1 MNSIKN
7 AKAYDYI
14 IVGAGSAGCVLANRL
29 TEDSGTSVLLLEYGG
44 KDDSIF
50 VQMPTALQ
58 IPMSMPR
65 FNWGFFSK
73 PEINLNDRLVDVSRG
88 KGLGGSS
95 SINGMI
101 YVRGNACD
109 LDQWEELGAKGWA
122 YRDCLPYYKKAE
134 NCAYGE
140 DEYRGGNGP
149 LHTCNGNGMIN
160 PLYQAFIDAGD
171 EAGYGVTDD
180 YNGYRQEGMS
190 KMDMTVKGG
199 VRCSTANAY
208 LKPVLHRRN
217 LTVITHALTKR
228 VILEGKKAVGVEFE
242 HKGNTQQVR
251 ANKEVILSAGAIGSP
266 HIMQMSGIGPVDV
279 LKQAGIEVLH
289 ELPGV
294 GENLHDHLESVI
306 QYETKLPVSL
316 NRHMDLFGKF
326 LIGARWF
333 LFKSGLGATN
343 HFESTGFIRTR
354 AGLKWPNVQFH
365 FLPAVVR
372 YDGKA
377 NTGPHGYQ
385 IHFGINKLKSRGWV
399 RVNSSNPLEK
409 PTIVMNHFQDQSD
422 IEDYRMAF
430 RLTREIGMQPAFD
443 AYRKKEVDPGEQVKS
458 DDEIDA
464 WVRENVETAY
474 HPTCTCKIGADDDPM
489 AVVDVACK
497 VMGIES
503 LRIVDSSIFP
513 TVPNGNTNAA
523 TIMVGEKAADIIRGK
538 DPLPPSNAKAYV
550 APDWET
556 KQREGVAVR
565 PSL

>member
-1 MNSIKN
+1 MSSNENTK
-7 AKAYDYI
+7 KYDYI

-44 KDDSIF
+44 NDDSIF

-73 PEINLNDRLVDVSRG
+73 PEAKLDNRLVDVSRG

-109 LDQWEELGAKGWA
+109 LNQWEELGAKGWA

-140 DEYRGGNGP
+140 DEYRGGSGP

-160 PLYQAFIDAGD
+160 PLYQAFIDAGN
-171 EAGYGVTDD
+171 EAGYGITDD

-190 KMDMTVKGG
+190 KMDMTVKDGI
-199 VRCSTANAY
+199 RCSTANAF
-208 LKPVLHRRN
+208 LKPVMHRNN

-228 VILEGKKAVGVEFE
+228 VILEGKKAVGIEFE
-242 HKGNTQQVR
+242 KNGNTRQIW
-251 ANKEVILSAGAIGSP
+251 ANKEVILSAGSIGSP
-266 HIMQMSGIGPVDV
+266 HILQMSGIGPVNV
-279 LKQAGIEVLH
+279 LKEAGIEVLH

-316 NRHMDLFGKF
+316 NRNMGPFGKF
-326 LIGARWF
+326 LIGARWY

-372 YDGKA
+372 YDGKG
-377 NTGPHGYQ
+377 NSGPHGYQ

-399 RVNSSNPLEK
+399 RANSSNPLDK

-422 IEDYRMAF
+422 IDDYRMAF

-443 AYRKKEVDPGEQVKS
+443 VYRKKEISPGEQVNS

-464 WVRENVETAY
+464 WVRETVETAY

-489 AVVDVACK
+489 AVVDVKCK

-538 DPLPPSNAKAYV
+538 KPLPPSNAKAYV

-556 KQREGVAVR
+556 KQRVGVAVR
-565 PSL
+565 PFL

>member
-1 MNSIKN
+1 MEQKTF
-7 AKAYDYI
+7 DYV

-29 TEDSGTSVLLLEYGG
+29 TEDADTSVLLLEYGG

-50 VQMPTALQ
+50 VQMPTALS

-65 FNWGFFSK
+65 FNWGFWSEAEPK
-73 PEINLNDRLVDVSRG
+73 INDRLVDVSRG
-88 KGLGGSS
+88 KTLGGSS

-109 LDQWEELGAKGWA
+109 LDQWEELGAKGWG
-122 YRDCLPYYKKAE
+122 YRNCLPYYKKAE

-140 DEYRGGNGP
+140 DDYRGGSGP
-149 LHTCNGNGMIN
+149 LHTCNGNGMKN
-160 PLYQAFIDAGD
+160 PLYRAFIKAGQ

-190 KMDMTVKGG
+190 KMDMTVKDG

-208 LKPVLHRRN
+208 LKPVLHRSN
-217 LTVITHALTKR
+217 LTVFMHALTRR
-228 VILEGKKAVGVEFE
+228 VVLNGKKAIGVEFDRN
-242 HKGNTQQVR
+242 GQTQIVK
-251 ANKEVILSAGAIGSP
+251 ANREVILSAGSIGSP
-266 HIMQMSGIGPVDV
+266 HIMQMSGIGPSQV
-279 LKQAGIEVLH
+279 LKNAGIEVLH

-294 GENLHDHLESVI
+294 GENLNDHLESVI
-306 QYETKLPVSL
+306 QYETNLPVSL
-316 NRHMDLFGKF
+316 NRHMGTLGKF
-326 LIGARWF
+326 LIGARWYF
-333 LFKSGLGATN
+333 FKSGLGATN
-343 HFESTGFIRTR
+343 HFESTGFIRSR

-372 YDGKA
+372 YDGKGNA
-377 NTGPHGYQ
+377 GPQGYQ

-399 RVNSSNPLEK
+399 HLRSSDPLAK
-409 PTIVMNHFQDQSD
+409 PEIVLNHFQDQQD
-422 IEDYRMAF
+422 IDDYRMAF
-430 RLTREIGMQPAFD
+430 RLSREIGMQPAFD
-443 AYRKKEVDPGEQVKS
+443 EFRKREIDPGEGVQT
-458 DDEIDA
+458 DDEVDA

-474 HPTCTCKIGADDDPM
+474 HPTCTCKIGADEDPM
-489 AVVDVACK
+489 AVVDPYCRVR
-497 VMGIES
+497 GIES

-513 TVPNGNTNAA
+513 SVPNGNTNAP

-538 DPLPPSNAKAYV
+538 DALPPSNAKAYV

-556 KQREGVAVR
+556 KQREGEAVR

>member
-1 MNSIKN
+1 METKS
-7 AKAYDYI
+7 YDYI

-29 TEDSGTSVLLLEYGG
+29 TEDSNATVLLLEYGG
-44 KDDSIF
+44 KDNSIF

-58 IPMSMPR
+58 IPMNMPR
-65 FNWGFFSK
+65 FNWFFKSE
-73 PEINLNDRLVDVSRG
+73 PEPNLHNRLVDVSRG

-109 LDQWEELGAKGWA
+109 LDQWEEQGATGWA
-122 YRDCLPYYKKAE
+122 YGDCLPYYKKAE

-140 DEYRGGNGP
+140 DDYRGGDGP
-149 LHTCNGNGMIN
+149 LHTCNGNGMKN
-160 PLYQAFIDAGD
+160 PLYKAFIDAGN
-171 EAGYGVTDD
+171 EAGYGISDD

-208 LKPVLHRRN
+208 LKPVMHRQN
-217 LTVITHALTKR
+217 LTVITEALTKR
-228 VILEGKKAVGVEFE
+228 VLLEGKKAVGVEFE
-242 HKGNTQQVR
+242 HNGKVQQVT
-251 ANKEVILSAGAIGSP
+251 ANKEVILSAGSIGSP
-266 HIMQMSGIGPVDV
+266 HIMQMSGIGPANV
-279 LKQAGIEVLH
+279 LKQAGIDVLH

-294 GENLHDHLESVI
+294 GENLNDHLESVI

-316 NRHMDLFGKF
+316 NRHMGSISKLF
-326 LIGARWF
+326 IGLRWI

-343 HFESTGFIRTR
+343 HFEATGFIRTH

-372 YDGKA
+372 YDGKGGA
-377 NTGPHGYQ
+377 GPQGYQ
-385 IHFGINKLKSRGWV
+385 IHFGINKLRSRGWV
-399 RVNSSNPLEK
+399 RAKSRNPLEK
-409 PTIVMNHFQDQSD
+409 PTIMMNHFQDQRD
-422 IEDYRMAF
+422 IDDYRMAF
-430 RLTREIGMQPAFD
+430 RLTREIGAQPAFD
-443 AYRKKEVDPGEQVKS
+443 PYRKRELDPGDSVQS

-474 HPTCTCKIGADDDPM
+474 HPTCTCKIGADDDEM
-489 AVVDVACK
+489 AVVDAKCIVR
-497 VMGIES
+497 GIEG

-513 TVPNGNTNAA
+513 TVPNGNTNAP

-538 DPLPPSNAKAYV
+538 DPLKPSNAEAYV
-550 APDWET
+550 APNWET
-556 KQREGVAVR
+556 QQREGKPVR
-565 PSL
+565 PIL

>member
-1 MNSIKN
+1 MTGS
-7 AKAYDYI
+7 YDYI

-29 TEDSGTSVLLLEYGG
+29 TEDAGTSVLLLEYGG

-58 IPMSMPR
+58 IPMNMPR
-65 FNWGFFSK
+65 FNWFFNSE
-73 PEINLNDRLVDVSRG
+73 PEPELDDRLVDVSRG

-109 LDQWEELGAKGWA
+109 LDQWEEKGAKGWA
-122 YRDCLPYYKKAE
+122 YRDCLPYYRKAE

-149 LHTCNGNGMIN
+149 LHTCNGNGMKN
-160 PLYQAFIDAGD
+160 PLYEAFINAGD
-171 EAGYGVTDD
+171 EAGYGISDD

-208 LKPVLHRRN
+208 LKPVMHRAN
-217 LTVITHALTKR
+217 LTVLTNALTKR
-228 VILEGKKAVGVEFE
+228 IILEGRKAVGVEFE
-242 HKGNTQQVR
+242 RNGKTEQIN
-251 ANKEVILSAGAIGSP
+251 ANKEVILSAGSIGSP
-266 HIMQMSGIGPVDV
+266 HILQMSGIGPAGV
-279 LKQAGIEVLH
+279 LKDAGIEVLH

-316 NRHMDLFGKF
+316 NRNMGPFGKF

-343 HFESTGFIRTR
+343 HFESTGFIRTH

-372 YDGKA
+372 YDGKG
-377 NTGPHGYQ
+377 NSGPHGYQ
-385 IHFGINKLKSRGWV
+385 IHFGINKLRSRGSV
-399 RVNSSNPLEK
+399 RAQSSNPLEK
-409 PTIVMNHFQDQSD
+409 PTIVMNHFQDQRD
-422 IEDYRMAF
+422 VEDYRMAF

-443 AYRKKEVDPGEQVKS
+443 PYRKREIDPGESVET
-458 DDEIDA
+458 DDEVDA
-464 WVRENVETAY
+464 WVRANVETAY
-474 HPTCTCKIGADDDPM
+474 HPTCTCKIGSDDDPM
-489 AVVDVACK
+489 AVVDPECRVR
-497 VMGIES
+497 GIDG

-513 TVPNGNTNAA
+513 SVPNGNTNAP

-538 DPLPPSNAKAYV
+538 DPLPPSNAESYV

-556 KQREGVAVR
+556 KQRERVAVR
-565 PSL
+565 PTL

>member
-1 MNSIKN
+1 MEQKTF
-7 AKAYDYI
+7 DYV

-29 TEDSGTSVLLLEYGG
+29 TEDADTSVLLLEYGG

-50 VQMPTALQ
+50 VQMPTALS

-65 FNWGFFSK
+65 FNWGFWSEAEPK
-73 PEINLNDRLVDVSRG
+73 INDRLVDVSRG
-88 KGLGGSS
+88 KTLGGSS

-109 LDQWEELGAKGWA
+109 LDQWEELGAKGWG
-122 YRDCLPYYKKAE
+122 YRNCLPYYKKAE

-140 DEYRGGNGP
+140 DDYRGGSGP
-149 LHTCNGNGMIN
+149 LHTCNGNGMKN
-160 PLYQAFIDAGD
+160 PLYRAFIKAGQ

-190 KMDMTVKGG
+190 KMDMTVKDG

-208 LKPVLHRRN
+208 LKPVLHRNN
-217 LTVITHALTKR
+217 LTVFMHALTRR
-228 VILEGKKAVGVEFE
+228 VVLNGKKAIGVEFDRN
-242 HKGNTQQVR
+242 GQTQIVK
-251 ANKEVILSAGAIGSP
+251 ANREVILSAGSIGSP
-266 HIMQMSGIGPVDV
+266 HIMQMSGIGPSQV
-279 LKQAGIEVLH
+279 LKNAGIEVLH

-294 GENLHDHLESVI
+294 GENLNDHLESVI
-306 QYETKLPVSL
+306 QYETNLPVSL
-316 NRHMDLFGKF
+316 NRHMGTLGKF
-326 LIGARWF
+326 LIGARWYF
-333 LFKSGLGATN
+333 FKSGLGATN
-343 HFESTGFIRTR
+343 HFESTGFIRSR

-372 YDGKA
+372 YDGKGNA
-377 NTGPHGYQ
+377 GPQGYQ

-399 RVNSSNPLEK
+399 HLRSSDPLAK
-409 PTIVMNHFQDQSD
+409 PEIVLNHFQDQQD
-422 IEDYRMAF
+422 IDDYRMAF
-430 RLTREIGMQPAFD
+430 RLSREIGMQPAFD
-443 AYRKKEVDPGEQVKS
+443 EFRKREIDPGEGVQT
-458 DDEIDA
+458 DDEVDA

-474 HPTCTCKIGADDDPM
+474 HPTCTCKIGADEDPM
-489 AVVDVACK
+489 AVVDPYCRVR
-497 VMGIES
+497 GIES

-513 TVPNGNTNAA
+513 SVPNGNTNAP

-538 DPLPPSNAKAYV
+538 DALPPSNAKAYV

-556 KQREGVAVR
+556 KQREGEAVR

>member
-1 MNSIKN
+1 MEQKTF
-7 AKAYDYI
+7 DYV

-29 TEDSGTSVLLLEYGG
+29 TEDVDTSVLLLEYGG

-50 VQMPTALQ
+50 IQMPTALS

-65 FNWGFFSK
+65 FNWGFWSE
-73 PEINLNDRLVDVSRG
+73 PEQKINDRLVDVSRG
-88 KGLGGSS
+88 KTLGGSS

-109 LDQWEELGAKGWA
+109 LDQWEELGAKGWG
-122 YRDCLPYYKKAE
+122 YRNCLPYYKKAE

-140 DEYRGGNGP
+140 DEYRGGSGP
-149 LHTCNGNGMIN
+149 LHTCNGTGMKN
-160 PLYQAFIDAGD
+160 PLYRAFIKAGE

-190 KMDMTVKGG
+190 KMDMTVKDG

-208 LKPVLHRRN
+208 LKPVLHRSN
-217 LTVITHALTKR
+217 LTVLIHALTKK
-228 VILEGKKAVGVEFE
+228 VVLEGKKAIGVEFE
-242 HKGNTQQVR
+242 RNGQTQVVK
-251 ANKEVILSAGAIGSP
+251 ANREVILSAGSIGSP
-266 HIMQMSGIGPVDV
+266 HIMQMSGIGPFQV
-279 LKQAGIEVLH
+279 LKNAGIDVLH

-294 GENLHDHLESVI
+294 GENLNDHLESVI
-306 QYETKLPVSL
+306 QYETDLPLSL
-316 NRHMDLFGKF
+316 NRHMGPWGKF
-326 LIGARWF
+326 LIGARWYF
-333 LFKSGLGATN
+333 FKSGLGATN

-372 YDGKA
+372 YDGKGNA
-377 NTGPHGYQ
+377 GPQGYQ

-399 RVNSSNPLEK
+399 HARSSDPREK
-409 PTIVMNHFQDQSD
+409 PKIVLNHFQDQQD
-422 IEDYRMAF
+422 IDDYRMAF

-443 AYRKKEVDPGEQVKS
+443 KFRKREIDPGEGVQT
-458 DDEIDA
+458 DEEIDA
-464 WVRENVETAY
+464 WVRTNVETAY

-489 AVVDVACK
+489 AVVDSVCR
-497 VMGIES
+497 VRGIES

-513 TVPNGNTNAA
+513 SVPNGNTNAP
-523 TIMVGEKAADIIRGK
+523 TIMVGEKAADIIRDK
-538 DPLPPSNAKAYV
+538 DSLPPSSATAYV
-550 APDWET
+550 APDWQT
-556 KQREGVAVR
+556 KQREGEAVR

>member
-1 MNSIKN
+1 MEKSF
-7 AKAYDYI
+7 DYI
-14 IVGAGSAGCVLANRL
+14 IVGAGSSGCVLANRL
-29 TEDSGTSVLLLEYGG
+29 TEDSDVSVLLLEYGG
-44 KDDSIF
+44 KDDNIF

-58 IPMSMPR
+58 IPMNMPR
-65 FNWGFFSK
+65 FNWFFNSE
-73 PEINLNDRLVDVSRG
+73 PEPNLDDRLVDVSRG

-101 YVRGNACD
+101 YVRGNVCD
-109 LDQWEELGAKGWA
+109 LDRWEEHGAKGWA

-140 DEYRGGNGP
+140 DEYRGGSGP
-149 LHTCNGNGMIN
+149 LHTCNGNGMKN
-160 PLYQAFIDAGD
+160 PLYEAFINAGN
-171 EAGYGVTDD
+171 EAGYGITDD

-208 LKPVLHRRN
+208 LKPVLHRGN
-217 LTVITHALTKR
+217 LTLITGALTKR
-228 VILEGKKAVGVEFE
+228 VILEGRKAVGVEFE
-242 HKGNTQQVR
+242 QNGATQQVK
-251 ANKEVILSAGAIGSP
+251 ANKEVILSAGSIGSP
-266 HIMQMSGIGPVDV
+266 HILQMSGIGPASV
-279 LKQAGIEVLH
+279 LKEAGIDVLH

-294 GENLHDHLESVI
+294 GENLQDHLESVI

-316 NRHMDLFGKF
+316 NRHMGPISKF
-326 LIGARWF
+326 LIGARWI

-354 AGLKWPNVQFH
+354 AGEKWPNIQFH

-372 YDGKA
+372 YDGKG
-377 NTGPHGYQ
+377 NSGPHGYQ
-385 IHFGINKLKSRGWV
+385 IHFGINRLRSRGFV
-399 RVNSSNPLEK
+399 RAKSKDPLEK
-409 PTIVMNHFQDQSD
+409 PTIVMNHFQDQRD
-422 IEDYRMAF
+422 IEDYRIAF
-430 RLTREIGMQPAFD
+430 RLTREIGLQPAFD
-443 AYRKKEVDPGEQVKS
+443 PYRKREIDPGERVQS

-474 HPTCTCKIGADDDPM
+474 HPTCTCKIGAADDPM
-489 AVVDVACK
+489 AVVDPQCRVI
-497 VMGIES
+497 GIDS

-513 TVPNGNTNAA
+513 FVINGNTNAP
-523 TIMVGEKAADIIRGK
+523 TIMVGEKGADIIKGK
-538 DPLPPSNAKAYV
+538 DPLPPSNAEAYV
-550 APDWET
+550 APNWET

>member
-1 MNSIKN
+1 MELQPF
-7 AKAYDYI
+7 DYI

-29 TEDSGTSVLLLEYGG
+29 TEDSNTTVLLLEYGG

-58 IPMSMPR
+58 IPMNMPR
-65 FNWGFFSK
+65 FNWGFWSE
-73 PEINLNDRLVDVSRG
+73 PEANIDNRLVDVSRG
-88 KGLGGSS
+88 KVLGGSS

-134 NCAYGE
+134 TCAYGE
-140 DEYRGGNGP
+140 DEYRGGKGP
-149 LHTCNGNGMIN
+149 IHTCNGNGMKN
-160 PLYQAFIDAGD
+160 SLYRAFIEAGK
-171 EAGYGVTDD
+171 EAGYGITDD
-180 YNGYRQEGMS
+180 YNGYRQEGMC

-208 LKPVLHRRN
+208 LKPVMHRPN
-217 LTVITHALTKR
+217 LTVITKALTKR
-228 VILEGKKAVGVEFE
+228 VILEGNKAVGIEFE
-242 HKGNTQQVR
+242 KDGATRQAITHR
-251 ANKEVILSAGAIGSP
+251 EVILSAGSIGSP
-266 HIMQMSGIGPVDV
+266 HIMQMSGIGPAKV
-279 LKQAGIEVLH
+279 LKEAGVDLLH

-316 NRHMDLFGKF
+316 NRHMGTFSKF
-326 LIGARWF
+326 LIGARWVM
-333 LFKSGLGATN
+333 FKSGLGATN
-343 HFESTGFIRTR
+343 HFEATGFIRTR

-372 YDGKA
+372 YDGKSNA
-377 NTGPHGYQ
+377 GPQGYQ
-385 IHFGINKLKSRGWV
+385 IHFGINKLRSRGWV
-399 RVNSSNPLEK
+399 RAKSQNPLEK
-409 PTIVMNHFQDQSD
+409 PTIVLNHFRDQQDID
-422 IEDYRMAF
+422 DYRMAF

-443 AYRKKEVDPGEQVKS
+443 PYRKREIDPGDQVQT
-458 DDEIDA
+458 DDEVDA

-474 HPTCTCKIGADDDPM
+474 HPTCTCKMGADDDDM
-489 AVVDVACK
+489 AVVDSKCRVRG
-497 VMGIES
+497 VDN

-513 TVPNGNTNAA
+513 TVPNGNTNAP
-523 TIMVGEKAADIIRGK
+523 TIMVGEKGADIIRGK
-538 DPLPPSNAKAYV
+538 DPLPPANAESYV
-550 APDWET
+550 APSWET
-556 KQREGVAVR
+556 RQREGEPVR

>member
-1 MNSIKN
+1 MRSTKSPEEF
-7 AKAYDYI
+7 DYI
-14 IVGAGSAGCVLANRL
+14 VVGAGSAGCVLANRL
-29 TEDSGTSVLLLEYGG
+29 TEDSDTSVLLLEYGG
-44 KDDSIF
+44 KDDSMF
-50 VQMPTALQ
+50 VQMPTALS
-58 IPMSMPR
+58 IPMNMPR
-65 FNWGFFSK
+65 FNWGFWSE
-73 PEINLNDRLVDVSRG
+73 PEPNINDRLVDVSRG
-88 KGLGGSS
+88 KTIGGSS

-109 LDQWEELGAKGWA
+109 LNQWEELGAKDWG
-122 YRDCLPYYKKAE
+122 YRNCLPYYKKAE

-140 DEYRGGNGP
+140 DEYRGGGGP
-149 LHTCNGNGMIN
+149 LHTCNGNGMKN
-160 PLYQAFIDAGD
+160 PLYRAFIEAGG

-180 YNGYRQEGMS
+180 YNGYRQEGMCR
-190 KMDMTVKGG
+190 MDMTVKNG

-208 LKPVLHRRN
+208 LKPVLHRSN
-217 LTVITHALTKR
+217 LTLLMHALTKK
-228 VILEGKKAVGVEFE
+228 VVLEGKKAVGVEFE
-242 HKGNTQQVR
+242 RDGKTHIVK
-251 ANKEVILSAGAIGSP
+251 ANREVILSAGSIGSP
-266 HIMQMSGIGPVDV
+266 HIMQMSGMGPSQV
-279 LKQAGIEVLH
+279 LKDAGIEVVH

-294 GENLHDHLESVI
+294 GENLNDHLESVI

-316 NRHMDLFGKF
+316 NRHMGPIGKF
-326 LIGARWF
+326 FIGARWY

-372 YDGKA
+372 YDGKGNA
-377 NTGPHGYQ
+377 GPQGYQ

-399 RVNSSNPLEK
+399 HARSRDPLEK
-409 PTIVMNHFQDQSD
+409 PEIVLNHFQDQQD
-422 IEDYRMAF
+422 IDDYRMAF

-443 AYRKKEVDPGEQVKS
+443 EFRKREIDPGEHVQT
-458 DDEIDA
+458 DDEVDA

-489 AVVDVACK
+489 TVVDPTCK

-523 TIMVGEKAADIIRGK
+523 SIMVGEKAADIIRGK
-538 DPLPPSNAKAYV
+538 DPLPPSAAKAYV

-556 KQREGVAVR
+556 KQREGIAVR
-565 PSL
+565 PCL

>member
-1 MNSIKN
+1 MEQKTF
-7 AKAYDYI
+7 DYV

-29 TEDSGTSVLLLEYGG
+29 TEDADTSVLLLEYGG

-50 VQMPTALQ
+50 VQMPTALS

-65 FNWGFFSK
+65 FNWGFWSEAEPK
-73 PEINLNDRLVDVSRG
+73 INDRLVDVSRG
-88 KGLGGSS
+88 KTLGGSS

-109 LDQWEELGAKGWA
+109 LDQWEELGAKGWG
-122 YRDCLPYYKKAE
+122 YRNCLPYYKKAE

-140 DEYRGGNGP
+140 DDYRGGSGP
-149 LHTCNGNGMIN
+149 LHTCNGNGMKN
-160 PLYQAFIDAGD
+160 PLYRAFIKAGQ

-190 KMDMTVKGG
+190 KMDMTVKDG

-208 LKPVLHRRN
+208 LKPVLHRSN
-217 LTVITHALTKR
+217 LTVFMHALTRR
-228 VILEGKKAVGVEFE
+228 VVLNGKKAIGVEFDRN
-242 HKGNTQQVR
+242 GQTQIVK
-251 ANKEVILSAGAIGSP
+251 ANREVILSAGSIGSP
-266 HIMQMSGIGPVDV
+266 HIMQMSGIGPSQV
-279 LKQAGIEVLH
+279 LRNAGIEVLH

-294 GENLHDHLESVI
+294 GENLKDHLESVI
-306 QYETKLPVSL
+306 QYETNLPVSL
-316 NRHMDLFGKF
+316 NRHMGTLGKF
-326 LIGARWF
+326 LIGARWYF
-333 LFKSGLGATN
+333 FKSGLGATN
-343 HFESTGFIRTR
+343 HFESTGFIRSR

-372 YDGKA
+372 YDGKGNA
-377 NTGPHGYQ
+377 GPQGYQ

-399 RVNSSNPLEK
+399 HLRSSDPLAK
-409 PTIVMNHFQDQSD
+409 PEIVLNHFQDQQD
-422 IEDYRMAF
+422 IDDYRMAF
-430 RLTREIGMQPAFD
+430 RLSREIGMQPAFD
-443 AYRKKEVDPGEQVKS
+443 EFRKREIDPGEGVQT
-458 DDEIDA
+458 DDEVDA

-489 AVVDVACK
+489 AVVDPYCRVR
-497 VMGIES
+497 GIES

-513 TVPNGNTNAA
+513 SVPNGNTNAP

-538 DPLPPSNAKAYV
+538 DALPPSNAKAYV

-556 KQREGVAVR
+556 KQREGEAVR

>member
-1 MNSIKN
+1 
-7 AKAYDYI
+7 
-14 IVGAGSAGCVLANRL
+14 
-29 TEDSGTSVLLLEYGG
+29 
-44 KDDSIF
+44 
-50 VQMPTALQ
+50 
-58 IPMSMPR
+58 
-65 FNWGFFSK
+65 
-73 PEINLNDRLVDVSRG
+73 
-88 KGLGGSS
+88 
-95 SINGMI
+95 
-101 YVRGNACD
+101 
-109 LDQWEELGAKGWA
+109 
-122 YRDCLPYYKKAE
+122 
-134 NCAYGE
+134 
-140 DEYRGGNGP
+140 
-149 LHTCNGNGMIN
+149 MIN
-160 PLYQAFIDAGD
+160 PLYQAFIDAGG
-171 EAGYGVTDD
+171 EAGYGITDD

-208 LKPVLHRRN
+208 LKPVMHRSN

-228 VILEGKKAVGVEFE
+228 VILEGKKAVGIEFE
-242 HKGNTQQVR
+242 NKGSTKQVM
-251 ANKEVILSAGAIGSP
+251 ANREVILSAGSIGSP
-266 HIMQMSGIGPVDV
+266 HIMQMSGIGPVNV
-279 LKQAGIEVLH
+279 LKAAGIEVKH

-316 NRHMDLFGKF
+316 NRHMGPFGKF

-333 LFKSGLGATN
+333 LFKTGLGATN
-343 HFESTGFIRTR
+343 HFESTGFIRTH

-372 YDGKA
+372 YDGKG
-377 NTGPHGYQ
+377 NSGPHGYQ

-399 RVNSSNPLEK
+399 HANSSDPLEK

-422 IEDYRMAF
+422 IEAYRMAF
-430 RLTREIGMQPAFD
+430 RLTREIGLQPAFD
-443 AYRKKEVDPGEQVKS
+443 DYRQREIDPGEQVKS

-464 WVRENVETAY
+464 WVRETVETAY
-474 HPTCTCKIGADDDPM
+474 HPTCTCKIGAGDDPM
-489 AVVDVACK
+489 AVVDNKCK

-513 TVPNGNTNAA
+513 TVPNGNTNAP
-523 TIMVGEKAADIIRGK
+523 TIMLAEKAADIIKGK
-538 DPLPPSNAKAYV
+538 DPLPPSNAKAFV

>member
-1 MNSIKN
+1 MEQKTF
-7 AKAYDYI
+7 DYV

-29 TEDSGTSVLLLEYGG
+29 TEDADTSVLLLEYGG

-50 VQMPTALQ
+50 VQMPTALS

-65 FNWGFFSK
+65 FNWGFWSEAEPK
-73 PEINLNDRLVDVSRG
+73 INDRLVDVSRG
-88 KGLGGSS
+88 KTLGGSS

-109 LDQWEELGAKGWA
+109 LDQWEELGAKGWG
-122 YRDCLPYYKKAE
+122 YRNCLPYYKKAE

-140 DEYRGGNGP
+140 DEYRGGSGP
-149 LHTCNGNGMIN
+149 LHTCNGNGMKN
-160 PLYQAFIDAGD
+160 PLYRAFIKAGQ

-190 KMDMTVKGG
+190 KMDMTVKDG

-208 LKPVLHRRN
+208 LKPVLHRSN
-217 LTVITHALTKR
+217 LTVFMHALTRR
-228 VILEGKKAVGVEFE
+228 VVLNGKKAIGVEFDRN
-242 HKGNTQQVR
+242 GQTQIVK
-251 ANKEVILSAGAIGSP
+251 ANREVILSAGSIGSP
-266 HIMQMSGIGPVDV
+266 HIMQMSGIGPSQV
-279 LKQAGIEVLH
+279 LKNAGIEVLH

-294 GENLHDHLESVI
+294 GENLNDHLESVI
-306 QYETKLPVSL
+306 QYETNLPVSL
-316 NRHMDLFGKF
+316 NRHMGTLGKF
-326 LIGARWF
+326 LIGARWYF
-333 LFKSGLGATN
+333 FKSGLGATN
-343 HFESTGFIRTR
+343 HFESTGFIRSR

-372 YDGKA
+372 YDGKGNA
-377 NTGPHGYQ
+377 GPQGYQ

-399 RVNSSNPLEK
+399 HLRSSDPLAK
-409 PTIVMNHFQDQSD
+409 PEIVLNHFQDQQD
-422 IEDYRMAF
+422 IDDYRMAF
-430 RLTREIGMQPAFD
+430 RLSREIGMQPAFD
-443 AYRKKEVDPGEQVKS
+443 EFRKREIDPGEGVQT
-458 DDEIDA
+458 DDEVDA

-474 HPTCTCKIGADDDPM
+474 HPTCTCKIGADEDPM
-489 AVVDVACK
+489 AVVDPYCRVR
-497 VMGIES
+497 GIES

-513 TVPNGNTNAA
+513 SVPNGNTNAP

-538 DPLPPSNAKAYV
+538 DALPPSNAKAYV

-556 KQREGVAVR
+556 KQREGEAVR

>member
-1 MNSIKN
+1 
-7 AKAYDYI
+7 
-14 IVGAGSAGCVLANRL
+14 V
-29 TEDSGTSVLLLEYGG
+29 
-44 KDDSIF
+44 DDRKI
-50 VQMPTALQ
+50 
-58 IPMSMPR
+58 
-65 FNWGFFSK
+65 
-73 PEINLNDRLVDVSRG
+73 DVSRG

-122 YRDCLPYYKKAE
+122 YKDCLPYYKKAE

-140 DEYRGGNGP
+140 DEYRGGSGP
-149 LHTCNGNGMIN
+149 LHTCNGNGMKN
-160 PLYQAFIDAGD
+160 PLYKAFIEAGG
-171 EAGYGVTDD
+171 EAGYGISDD

-208 LKPVLHRRN
+208 LKPVLSRPN
-217 LTVITHALTKR
+217 LTVMTHALTKR

-242 HKGNTQQVR
+242 RNGKTQQIR
-251 ANKEVILSAGAIGSP
+251 ANREVILSAGAIGSP
-266 HIMQMSGIGPVDV
+266 HIMQMSGIGPAGT
-279 LKQAGIEVLH
+279 LKAAGIDVLH

-294 GENLHDHLESVI
+294 GENLHDHLESLI
-306 QYETKLPVSL
+306 QYSTKLPVSL
-316 NRHMDLFGKF
+316 NRHMGLFGKF
-326 LIGARWF
+326 LIGARWYF
-333 LFKSGLGATN
+333 FKSGLGATN
-343 HFESTGFIRTR
+343 HFEATGFIRTR

-372 YDGKA
+372 YDGKG
-377 NTGPHGYQ
+377 NSGPHGYQ

-399 RVNSSNPLEK
+399 RARSIDPLEK
-409 PTIVMNHFQDQSD
+409 PEIVMNHFQDQQD
-422 IEDYRMAF
+422 IDDYRMAF
-430 RLTREIGMQPAFD
+430 KLSREIGMQPALDPFRD
-443 AYRKKEVDPGEQVKS
+443 RELDPGEHVQT

-464 WVRENVETAY
+464 WVRANVETAY

-489 AVVDVACK
+489 AVVDPQCRVR
-497 VMGIES
+497 GIEG

-513 TVPNGNTNAA
+513 TVPNGNTNGP
-523 TIMVGEKAADIIRGK
+523 TIMLGEKAADIIRGK
-538 DPLPPSNAKAYV
+538 DPLAPSNAPAYV

-565 PSL
+565 PML